1 MENFAYILTL
11 ITNTGEQYAIEYGLT
26 QTDCAYSII
35 ELVEEN
41 PNQLS
46 YACEAIRIVKE

>member
-1 MENFAYILTL
+1 MENFAYILA
-11 ITNTGEQYAIEYGLT
+11 IVTNSGEQYVIEYGLT
-26 QTDCAYSII
+26 QVDCAYSII

-46 YACEAIRIVKE
+46 YACEAIRVKE

>member
-1 MENFAYILTL
+1 MENFAYILT
-11 ITNTGEQYAIEYGLT
+11 IVTNSGEQYAIEHGLS
-26 QTDCAYSII
+26 QIDCAYSII

-46 YACEAIRIVKE
+46 YACEAIRVKE